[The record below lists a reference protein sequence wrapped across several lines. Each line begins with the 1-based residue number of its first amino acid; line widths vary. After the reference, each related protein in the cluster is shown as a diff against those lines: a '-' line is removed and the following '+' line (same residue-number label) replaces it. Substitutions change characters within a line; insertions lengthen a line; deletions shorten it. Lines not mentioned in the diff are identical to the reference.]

1 MNQFVRFSLVVT
13 FALLAFAFRSP
24 APLTYLPGE
33 GWNYETPGKENGK
46 WQRARAKE
54 QMEVAQEAF
63 DKKDF
68 STALKAAF
76 RVEKN
81 WPLSDYAPK
90 AQYMIGRCYEE
101 LKNDEK
107 AFKAYQR
114 LIEHNPKG
122 DNYQEILARQ
132 YGIANRFLDGQW
144 FKLWNYVPF
153 FPNMDKTAD
162 MYSKIIKSGP
172 YSDVAAQAQLKLGDA
187 REKQSDP
194 KGAVRAYQTA
204 ADRFNDRPAI
214 AADALWKTGLAYKKQ
229 CKSSEYDS
237 NLAGQAIAT
246 FTDFIT
252 LYPSEPRV
260 PEAQKYIAELKTEAA
275 RGNWG
280 IAQYYEKNHKWA
292 AARVYYNEAVV
303 QDPGS
308 AIAER
313 ARARIME
320 LNQKLGEN
328 VEPPAA
334 APTAP
339 VVEAAPT
346 EVPSTPVT
354 PATETTPT
362 PPVEAAPTTPST
374 GQNETSAPK

>member
-1 MNQFVRFSLVVT
+1 MNQFVRFSFVVV
-13 FALLAFAFRSP
+13 FCLLAFAFRSP

-33 GWNYETPGKENGK
+33 GWNYETPGKESGK

-54 QMEVAQEAF
+54 QLDVAQEAF

-81 WPLSDYAPK
+81 WPLSDVTPQ
-90 AQYMIGRCYEE
+90 AQYLIGRCYEE
-101 LKNDEK
+101 QKNDEK

-114 LIEHNPKG
+114 LIEHSPKA

-162 MYSKIIKSGP
+162 MYAKIIKSGP
-172 YSDVAAQAQLKLGDA
+172 YSDVAAQSQLKLGEA
-187 REKQSDP
+187 REKQSDA
-194 KGAVRAYQTA
+194 KGAVRAYQAA
-204 ADRFNDRPAI
+204 ADRFNDRPII

-237 NLAGQAIAT
+237 GLASQAIAT

-260 PEAQKYIAELKTEAA
+260 PEAQKFIGELKTDAA

-308 AIAER
+308 DIAER
-313 ARARIME
+313 ARARITE
-320 LNQKLGEN
+320 LNQKLGEQ
-328 VEPPAA
+328 VEAPAA
-334 APTAP
+334 APVAP
-339 VVEAAPT
+339 VVETTPVEAPAAPA
-346 EVPSTPVT
+346 
-354 PATETTPT
+354 PA
-362 PPVEAAPTTPST
+362 VEAAPTTPST
-374 GQNETSAPK
+374 GQNETPAPK